1 MQYIRRALIA
11 LRAHVR
17 RREGGKRKCPRFR
30 DAAEPRAIPGG
41 RATLESEER

>member
-1 MQYIRRALIA
+1 MMKRLRRALIA

-30 DAAEPRAIPGG
+30 DAAEPRAIRSG
-41 RATLESEER
+41 RATLESED